1 MIFRYTL
8 AKTVL
13 IPLGL
18 TAAASEIDGAIHKEM
33 FESGFTTLI
42 ISNKERND
50 IKKIVKSLEESG
62 LLMKGVSETTK
73 NEAKEQKVRFLGILI
88 GTLGASILRNLL
100 TDKGKVRADKGT
112 IRADEGSIKADEN
125 F

>member
-1 MIFRYTL
+1 
-8 AKTVL
+8 
-13 IPLGL
+13 
-18 TAAASEIDGAIHKEM
+18 
-33 FESGFTTLI
+33 
-42 ISNKERND
+42 
-50 IKKIVKSLEESG
+50 
-62 LLMKGVSETTK
+62 MKGVSETTK

-112 IRADEGSIKADEN
+112 IRADEGTIIADEGSIKADEN